1 MNWTQIRKSID
12 IIETSENV
20 LNSTKVST
28 ICVDKESGG
37 DLCSSLLKKYSSAR
51 QKRRQD
57 LFCSDLPKTNQ
68 KSSRKLDEKRL
79 TESFQSYVKTL
90 VLSQPNWSRSY
101 KQYLDKVDRDGIA
114 EEKVHAV
121 IPEITRLNPFDLKPS
136 FSYEREGA
144 ISSFRSSGKSPKEWA
159 GAFDFTE
166 PAKVSLFNDGSLVVA
181 DGHHRQLAAQI
192 LGRSLPV
199 TLQAINAEQSKIDEL
214 AANQPT
220 ALAFSDERREE
231 LLKRLATESYEP
243 IHSLVEITVHG
254 TGRQLWVDPKGDVW
268 RTNGKSHE
276 AWASDYMRENDIK
289 WRGMA
294 RNELM
299 TRGWT
304 RIWMSDSLE
313 VETAFPKKF
322 VDNHLPFITR
332 KFGINGDTRI
342 NIDHYDPEED
352 YTTPLESGS
361 VSEFVQESRAVN
373 EETFKYGMMLRPAGP
388 NTVEPGYISYDPDF
402 KLELPPNKDHFIR
415 HGVVTYDHELPDE
428 RVKKWELI
436 PIENEGY
443 HRRVAE
449 MLAKKIQ
456 KYAKAGIAIFDDEDR
471 LEDFLREF
479 WGNEKTPLVHPM
491 EHGKVIE
498 LAKAMANPT
507 QESIEENSKVEH
519 SKHST
524 QVNLEDC
531 PDSEPLMEL
540 FKSIQDKISEEDTY
554 EEEGGKEDEVHVTLL
569 YGLTD
574 ENDLPEAKK
583 MLSLMEPFEMEF
595 GEISSFRNEDKPFD
609 VLIIEMKGEGLHECN
624 RLLKML
630 TYENSYPDYKPH
642 MTLAYVQKGV
652 GKDLEGSCELTGKKA
667 LVTKAEWSHKDH
679 SRVAMPIGVQ
689 TKSID
694 EAREATGIKISVPK
708 DTDHDIDFIA
718 QIDGKVVG
726 RIFGGYQ
733 GTEDGYYFDPYD
745 AVPFVDQLKEIDQ
758 IVDLTDLHV
767 DPAYRGK
774 GIADALMKKFVVA
787 AKKYNA
793 PILILASPYDL
804 GGISLNNLVSLYAKH
819 GFKEIIRYPRHH
831 NSLMMMNG
839 PEISDTPYIA
849 ESMPWRKTMNEV
861 GLSNTPLDLAIE
873 KYKDNIE
880 KGVYAGMPK
889 MNEHWENEI
898 RNVFTNVHE
907 KPIFRMIRADKV
919 NTNELG
925 IYWTYD
931 PDAVSAYWGDPDL
944 PIKILVA
951 QTSQDQIDWEA
962 TVEQYMKPQYAESEV
977 RLKKNPKLIEIFDD
991 FETFWKSKYFTR
1003 HTDESIAMDE
1013 AMNLKPMQWT
1023 MPTEEQL
1030 NDEFHEGEIDSLLLT
1045 MSYPQPG
1052 EKEDAFR
1059 FFKANLEGPI
1069 EIDPKDLKG
1078 KNAWRFTFPDYHALR
1093 KTVTS
1098 YGGPKDPDSMVRKV
1112 QSGGSLPMP
1121 VVIRRVDGTLEL
1133 AGGATRT
1140 SIALLAGQKIQALVL
1155 DEKKTLARKILQKKK
1170 SIEKYISK
1178 SKNPDIKKIS
1188 AKAEQLS
1195 KTIPSDKLLNWDNEG
1210 DGFDGYHLGML
1221 WGQIRDYER
1230 KIAGEVA
1237 ESRLPWREIMNESA
1251 YHGTQRIF
1259 DKFTIGKHTGSFNM
1273 IYGPGA
1279 YLSSNPR
1286 EATTF
1291 SQGKS
1296 GRYLKTS
1303 NVHIYNVDNLKFWDS
1318 GTDWATARKI
1328 ASILKVPGK
1337 LDRFSHGFDAL
1348 YRAMEK
1354 ADNFDDLSKQEKA
1367 NLIAKTIQDLGFD
1380 GVKFRAPGNHEDTWY
1395 VVYSVD
1401 KLKHEF
1407 DKTEEQAESIEEPY
1421 QSWRKFM
1428 EAPDWAH
1435 DVGGIRAELGE
1446 IEEIYKD
1453 FDHIYSRF
1461 NGIVDVLPPVFQT
1474 KMINALGRAYK
1485 MLQGAESL
1493 FREVTHTGKA
1503 PRRNPIVHSQPTVS
1517 PKQEMER
1524 ISMDL
1529 AKLSVRVRNVG
1540 QATADVEH
1548 VEIEH
1553 VRTMFEKASE
1563 ILRKT
1568 FVEFER
1574 HIP

>member
-1 MNWTQIRKSID
+1 MSWSQIRK
-12 IIETSENV
+12 
-20 LNSTKVST
+20 T
-28 ICVDKESGG
+28 I
-37 DLCSSLLKKYSSAR
+37 
-51 QKRRQD
+51 
-57 LFCSDLPKTNQ
+57 LP
-68 KSSRKLDEKRL
+68 
-79 TESFQSYVKTL
+79 
-90 VLSQPNWSRSY
+90 
-101 KQYLDKVDRDGIA
+101 IA
-114 EEKVHAV
+114 EEKIHAI
-121 IPEITRLNPFDLKPS
+121 IPEITRLNPFDLKPAYD
-136 FSYEREGA
+136 FEREGA

-159 GAFDFTE
+159 SEFDFSE
-166 PAKVSLFNDGSLVVA
+166 PVKVSLFNDGSLVVT

-192 LGRSLPV
+192 LGRSVPV
-199 TLQAINAEQSKIDEL
+199 TLRAINAEQSKIDEL

-231 LLKRLATESYEP
+231 LLKRLATESYES

-254 TGRQLWVDPKGDVW
+254 TGRQLWVDPNSDVW
-268 RTNGKSHE
+268 RTSGTHE
-276 AWASDYMRENDIK
+276 SWASNYLRDNDIS

-313 VETAFPKKF
+313 VETAFPREF
-322 VDNHLPFITR
+322 IDNHLPFVARKLGIDGDIKIT
-332 KFGINGDTRI
+332 
-342 NIDHYDPEED
+342 IDHYDPEED
-352 YTTPLESGS
+352 YSTPIYSSPGLLRDFVTEATSTGKIATSSSLDGIKDLITKFYAGSTVTLASVKEGLWSVATGKGTQSGVEVVYSRGRYVFQYKASS
-361 VSEFVQESRAVN
+361 VTED
-373 EETFKYGMMLRPAGP
+373 TFKYGMMLRPAGP

-443 HRRVAE
+443 LRRVAE

-479 WGNEKTPLVHPM
+479 WGNEKTPLVHPV
-491 EHGKVIE
+491 EHSKVIE
-498 LAKAMANPT
+498 MAKAMANPV

-595 GEISSFRNEDKPFD
+595 GEISSFRNEENPYD
-609 VLIIEMKGEGLHECN
+609 VLIIEMKGEGLYECN
-624 RLLKML
+624 RLLKTL

-652 GKDLEGSCELTGKKA
+652 GKDLEGPCELTGKKA

-679 SRVAMPIGVQ
+679 SKVAMPIGVQ
-689 TKSID
+689 TDPID
-694 EAREATGIKISVPK
+694 EARKATGIKISVPK
-708 DTDHDIDFIA
+708 DSGHDIDFIA
-718 QIDGKVVG
+718 QLDGKVVG
-726 RIFGGYQ
+726 RIFGGYR
-733 GTEDGYYFDPYD
+733 GTEDGYFDPYD
-745 AVPFVDQLKEIDQ
+745 AVPFVDQLKEFEE
-758 IVDLTDLHV
+758 VVELTDLHV

-774 GIADALMKKFVVA
+774 GIADALMKKFVA
-787 AKKYNA
+787 SAKRFNA
-793 PILILASPYDL
+793 PIFILASPY
-804 GGISLNNLVSLYAKH
+804 GGSSISLTNLVSLYAKH

-839 PEISDTPYIA
+839 PEISGTPYIA
-849 ESMPWRKTMNEV
+849 ESKPWRKV
-861 GLSNTPLDLAIE
+861 
-873 KYKDNIE
+873 
-880 KGVYAGMPK
+880 
-889 MNEHWENEI
+889 
-898 RNVFTNVHE
+898 
-907 KPIFRMIRADKV
+907 
-919 NTNELG
+919 
-925 IYWTYD
+925 
-931 PDAVSAYWGDPDL
+931 
-944 PIKILVA
+944 
-951 QTSQDQIDWEA
+951 
-962 TVEQYMKPQYAESEV
+962 
-977 RLKKNPKLIEIFDD
+977 
-991 FETFWKSKYFTR
+991 
-1003 HTDESIAMDE
+1003 MDE

-1023 MPTEEQL
+1023 MPTEEQIK
-1030 NDEFHEGEIDSLLLT
+1030 DEFNEMEVSELLLGWG
-1045 MSYPQPG
+1045 YPTP
-1052 EKEDAFR
+1052 KERADAFD
-1059 FFKANLEGPI
+1059 FFKVNLDEI

-1078 KNAWRFTFPDYHALR
+1078 KNAWRFTFPDYHTFR
-1093 KTVTS
+1093 KQVTG

-1121 VVIRRVDGTLEL
+1121 VVIRRANGTYEL

-1140 SIALLAGQKIQALVL
+1140 SIALLAGQKIKALSFDETKALARWIVKAKSKIADFL
-1155 DEKKTLARKILQKKK
+1155 RKGEAKHPNIREMNRQIEKKVHEMSPEDFKVWKKGPMDDEGKFEWFYLA
-1170 SIEKYISK
+1170 E
-1178 SKNPDIKKIS
+1178 
-1188 AKAEQLS
+1188 
-1195 KTIPSDKLLNWDNEG
+1195 
-1210 DGFDGYHLGML
+1210 L
-1221 WGQIRDYER
+1221 WRQIRDYED
-1230 KIAGEVA
+1230 KIAGKFE
-1237 ESRLPWREIMNESA
+1237 ESS
-1251 YHGTQRIF
+1251 
-1259 DKFTIGKHTGSFNM
+1259 
-1273 IYGPGA
+1273 
-1279 YLSSNPR
+1279 
-1286 EATTF
+1286 
-1291 SQGKS
+1291 
-1296 GRYLKTS
+1296 
-1303 NVHIYNVDNLKFWDS
+1303 
-1318 GTDWATARKI
+1318 
-1328 ASILKVPGK
+1328 
-1337 LDRFSHGFDAL
+1337 
-1348 YRAMEK
+1348 
-1354 ADNFDDLSKQEKA
+1354 
-1367 NLIAKTIQDLGFD
+1367 
-1380 GVKFRAPGNHEDTWY
+1380 
-1395 VVYSVD
+1395 
-1401 KLKHEF
+1401 
-1407 DKTEEQAESIEEPY
+1407 QAESIEEPY

-1529 AKLSVRVRNVG
+1529 AKLSVRVRNIG

-1548 VEIEH
+1548 VDIKH
-1553 VRTMFEKASE
+1553 VRDMFEKASE
-1563 ILRKT
+1563 ILRRT